1 MSTNDGRNHL
11 YHVVNDFGV
20 GMLVTRTADA
30 IHAKVRL

>member
-11 YHVVNDFGV
+11 YDVVTDLSV
-20 GMLVTRTADA
+20 AMPVTRTADA